1 MLNGRFAGAFGLWR
15 DWGRTAEIGQAG
27 DGEIDAAGQ
36 FFWEDMVEQVPLP
49 GQGILKTSSTVR
61 RQFRR
66 SGFWIHPYADAR
78 RRASGGIVNS
88 PDD

>member
-15 DWGRTAEIGQAG
+15 DWGRTAEIGPAG

-61 RQFRR
+61 RQFQRD
-66 SGFWIHPYADAR
+66 SGSTRTRMPAVVR
-78 RRASGGIVNS
+78 QVGS
-88 PDD
+88 